1 MFLPIKADT
10 LKGADMGDIVESCV
24 GGVYVGNNAVK
35 GAGTL
40 TNPLKIF
47 IFEEV

>member
-1 MFLPIKADT
+1 MAVT
-10 LKGADMGDIVESCV
+10 VESCA
-24 GGVYVGNNAVK
+24 GGGYVGSNAVK